1 MTTAEFQE
9 FVPGELL
16 IDGDAKGRY
25 AGQAMQRLAISYGW
39 DGKYE
44 YADSEFYDDAQD
56 DAEEY
61 LNNRFARNGN
71 HFHWNSGSFFYGT
84 SEE

>member
-16 IDGDAKGRY
+16 IDGDVRGRY
-25 AGQAMQRLAISYGW
+25 AGQAMQELAASYGW
-39 DGKYE
+39 DGTYLD
-44 YADSEFYDDAQD
+44 ADSEFYNEAQD

-61 LNNRFARNGN
+61 LNNRFAREGN
-71 HFHWNSGSFFYGT
+71 YFHWNMGSFFYGT
-84 SEE
+84 YEE